1 MGRTCLDSEAAMGN
15 DKPGSTRSE
24 RDSFGP
30 IDVPADHHWGAQTA
44 RSLQFF
50 AIGEEEMPQ
59 RLIHALAL
67 IKRAAATVNADLGL
81 LPAEIAAQ
89 ISSASDEIITGAL
102 RHEFP
107 LSVWQTGSGTQSN
120 MNVNEVIASRAN
132 EVATGTRGGKS
143 PVHPNDHVNL
153 SQSSNDV
160 FPTAIHV
167 AAVLAVNEQL
177 LPALNQLHGS
187 LVAKS
192 KSWSS
197 IVKIGRTH
205 LQDAVP
211 LTLGQEF
218 GAHAAALAGDI
229 ERIESARNGLF
240 ALALGG
246 TAVGTGLNSHPEFAD
261 RAAKQLASLT
271 KQPFTSA
278 PDKFTALAGQEPTL
292 HLSAA
297 LRTLAATLMKLAN
310 DVRWLASGP
319 RAGLGELNI
328 PENEP
333 GSSIMP
339 GKVNPTQAEALTMVA
354 VQVYGLDAAIAFA
367 ASQGN
372 FQLNVYKPLIA
383 HNLLTQVRLLADASR
398 SFALHCIDGTEPNA
412 KRINELLDASLMLV
426 TALTPAIGYDK
437 AAEIAKQAHA
447 TGGTLRETALKLGY
461 VSAEEYDALVQPT
474 QMTKPQR

>member
-1 MGRTCLDSEAAMGN
+1 MESKKA
-15 DKPGSTRSE
+15 GSTRTE
-24 RDSFGP
+24 RDSFGS

-50 AIGEEEMPQ
+50 AIGDEEMPE

-67 IKRAAATVNADLGL
+67 IKRAAATVNADLKL
-81 LPAEIAAQ
+81 LPPEIAAQ
-89 ISSASDEIITGAL
+89 ITSAADEIATGAL
-102 RHEFP
+102 RDEFP
-107 LSVWQTGSGTQSN
+107 LSVWQTGSGTQTN

-167 AAVLAVNEQL
+167 AAVLALNEQL
-177 LPALNQLHGS
+177 IPALTQLHTS
-187 LVAKS
+187 LEAKA
-192 KSWSS
+192 KRWSS

-218 GAHAAALAGDI
+218 GAHATALAADI
-229 ERIESARNGLF
+229 RRIEGARNDLY

-246 TAVGTGLNSHPEFAD
+246 TAVGTGLNSHPEFAE
-261 RAAKQLASLT
+261 RAAKQIANLT

-383 HNLLTQVRLLADASR
+383 HNLLAQVRLLADASR
-398 SFALHCIDGTEPNA
+398 SFAMHCIDGTEPNQE
-412 KRINELLDASLMLV
+412 RIDELLDASLMLV
-426 TALTPAIGYDK
+426 TALTPAIGYDR

-447 TGGTLRETALKLGY
+447 TRSTLRETALKLGY
-461 VSAEEYDALVQPT
+461 VSADEYDALVKPS

>member
-1 MGRTCLDSEAAMGN
+1 MGDAKGATV
-15 DKPGSTRSE
+15 RSE
-24 RDSFGP
+24 SDSFGS
-30 IDVPADHHWGAQTA
+30 IDVPGEHHWGAQTA

-50 AIGEEEMPQ
+50 SIGDETMPT

-67 IKRAAATVNADLGL
+67 VKRSAAQANAELGL
-81 LPAEIAAQ
+81 LSKESAAL
-89 ISSASDEIITGAL
+89 IVKAADEIMAGDHAD
-102 RHEFP
+102 EFP

-132 EVATGTRGGKS
+132 EIATGRRGGKS
-143 PVHPNDHVNL
+143 PIHPNDHVNL

-167 AAVLAVNEQL
+167 AAVSALADEL
-177 LPALNQLHGS
+177 LPALRVLQAS
-187 LVAKS
+187 VSS
-192 KSWSS
+192 KATAWTD

-218 GAHAAALAGDI
+218 GAHASAIGANIVRVEAAAADLHQ
-229 ERIESARNGLF
+229 
-240 ALALGG
+240 LALGG
-246 TAVGTGLNSHPEFAD
+246 TAVGTGLNSHPQFGSKAIEKIA
-261 RAAKQLASLT
+261 QESNH
-271 KQPFTSA
+271 PFVGA
-278 PDKFTALAGQEPTL
+278 PDRFAALAGHEPAL
-292 HLSAA
+292 QLSAT
-297 LRTLAATLMKLAN
+297 LRTLAATLTKLAN

-319 RAGLGELNI
+319 RAGLGELTI

-339 GKVNPTQAEALTMVA
+339 GKVNPTQAEALTMVCA
-354 VQVYGLDAAIAFA
+354 QVYGLDASIALA

-383 HNLLTQVRLLADASR
+383 HNLLLQIRLLADASR
-398 SFALHCIDGTEPNA
+398 SFAIHCIDGAEPNRD
-412 KRINELLDASLMLV
+412 RIDQLLNSSLMLV

-437 AAEIAKQAHA
+437 AAEIAKSAHS
-447 TGGTLRETALKLGY
+447 GGITLREAALKLGY
-461 VSAEEYDALVQPT
+461 VSAQEYDALVQPKT
-474 QMTKPQR
+474 MTKPQR

>member
-1 MGRTCLDSEAAMGN
+1 MENEKG
-15 DKPGSTRSE
+15 GSTRSE
-24 RDSFGP
+24 HDSFGP
-30 IDVPADHHWGAQTA
+30 IDVPAEHHWGAQTA
-44 RSLQFF
+44 RSLHFF
-50 AIGEEEMPQ
+50 AIGEERMPQ
-59 RLIHALAL
+59 RLISALAL
-67 IKRAAATVNADLGL
+67 IKGAAARANAELGL
-81 LPAEIAAQ
+81 LPAESAELISKAA
-89 ISSASDEIITGAL
+89 AEIVAGEL
-102 RHEFP
+102 PNEFP
-107 LSVWQTGSGTQSN
+107 LSIWQTGSGTQSN

-132 EVATGTRGGKS
+132 ELATGSRGGRS
-143 PVHPNDHVNL
+143 PIHPNDHVNL

-160 FPTAIHV
+160 FPTAIHI
-167 AAVLAVNEQL
+167 AAVLAVSEQL
-177 LPALNQLHGS
+177 TPALKQLHAS
-187 LVAKS
+187 LTAKAS
-192 KSWSS
+192 AWSQ

-218 GAHAAALAGDI
+218 GAHASALAADM
-229 ERIESARNGLF
+229 ERIEVAQAGLH

-246 TAVGTGLNSHPEFAD
+246 TAVGTGLNSHPEFAE
-261 RAAKQLASLT
+261 RATKSIAAAT

-278 PDKFTALAGQEPTL
+278 RDKFAALAGQEPTL
-292 HLSAA
+292 SLSAT

-319 RAGLGELNI
+319 RAGLGELSL

-383 HNLLTQVRLLADASR
+383 HNLLLQIRLLADASR
-398 SFALHCIDGTEPNA
+398 SFALHCVDGAEPNRE
-412 KRINELLDASLMLV
+412 RISELLNASLMLV

-437 AAEIAKQAHA
+437 AAEIAKSAHA
-447 TGGTLRETALKLGY
+447 SGETLREAALRLGY
-461 VSAEEYDALVQPT
+461 VSAQEYDTLVQPSK
-474 QMTKPQR
+474 MTKPQR

>member
-1 MGRTCLDSEAAMGN
+1 MGKEKAGATRT
-15 DKPGSTRSE
+15 E

-30 IDVPADHHWGAQTA
+30 IEVAADHHWGAQTA
-44 RSLQFF
+44 RSLQYF
-50 AIGEEEMPQ
+50 AIGEELMPSQ
-59 RLIHALAL
+59 IIRALAL
-67 IKRAAATVNADLGL
+67 IKRAAATANAELGL
-81 LPAEIAAQ
+81 LPNENATLIA
-89 ISSASDEIITGAL
+89 SAADEIIAGSL
-102 RHEFP
+102 QGEFP

-132 EVATGTRGGKS
+132 ESASGTRGGKS

-153 SQSSNDV
+153 SQSSNDA
-160 FPTAIHV
+160 FPTAIHI
-167 AAVLAVNEQL
+167 ASVLAIDEQL
-177 LPALNQLHGS
+177 IPALTQLRDS
-187 LVAKS
+187 LSAKAT
-192 KSWSS
+192 KWSS

-218 GAHAAALAGDI
+218 GAHAAALADDI
-229 ERIESARNGLF
+229 ARLQEARSGLLP
-240 ALALGG
+240 LALGG
-246 TAVGTGLNSHPEFAD
+246 TAVGTGLNSHPRFAEIAVKHIAD
-261 RAAKQLASLT
+261 LT

-278 PDKFTALAGQEPTL
+278 KDKFTALAGQEPTL
-292 HLSAA
+292 QLSAT
-297 LRTLAATLMKLAN
+297 LRTIAATLMKLAN

-319 RAGLGELNI
+319 RAGLGELTL

-383 HNLLTQVRLLADASR
+383 HNLLTQIRLLADASR
-398 SFALHCIDGTEPNA
+398 SFAAHCIDGAEPNTT
-412 KRINELLDASLMLV
+412 RISELLEASLMLV
-426 TALTPAIGYDK
+426 TSLTPAIGYDK
-437 AAEIAKQAHA
+437 AAEIAKKAHA
-447 TGGTLRETALKLGY
+447 TGATLRETALKLGY
-461 VSAEEYDALVQPT
+461 VNADEYDALVQPA

>member
-1 MGRTCLDSEAAMGN
+1 MGN
-15 DKPGSTRSE
+15 EKGGSTRSE
-24 RDSFGP
+24 RDSFGL
-30 IDVPADHHWGAQTA
+30 IDVPAEHHWGAQTA
-44 RSLQFF
+44 RSLHFF
-50 AIGEEEMPQ
+50 AIGEEVMPQ
-59 RLIHALAL
+59 RLISALAL
-67 IKRAAATVNADLGL
+67 IKGAAARANAELGL
-81 LPAEIAAQ
+81 LPAESAELISKAA
-89 ISSASDEIITGAL
+89 DEIVAGEL
-102 RHEFP
+102 PNEFP
-107 LSVWQTGSGTQSN
+107 LSIWQTGSGTQSN

-132 EVATGTRGGKS
+132 ELATGSRGGRS
-143 PVHPNDHVNL
+143 PIHPNDHVNL

-160 FPTAIHV
+160 FPTAIHI
-167 AAVLAVNEQL
+167 AAVLAVSEQL
-177 LPALNQLHGS
+177 TPALKQLHAS
-187 LVAKS
+187 LTAKAS
-192 KSWSS
+192 AWSG

-218 GAHAAALAGDI
+218 GAHASALAADM
-229 ERIESARNGLF
+229 ERIEVARAGLH

-246 TAVGTGLNSHPEFAD
+246 TAVGTGLNSHPEFAE
-261 RAAKQLASLT
+261 RATKSIAAAT

-278 PDKFTALAGQEPTL
+278 SDKFAALAGQEPTL
-292 HLSAA
+292 SLSAT

-383 HNLLTQVRLLADASR
+383 HNLLLQIRLLADASR
-398 SFALHCIDGTEPNA
+398 SFALHCVDGAEPNRE
-412 KRINELLDASLMLV
+412 RISELLNASLMLV

-437 AAEIAKQAHA
+437 AAEIAKSAHA
-447 TGGTLRETALKLGY
+447 SGETLREAALRLGY
-461 VSAEEYDALVQPT
+461 VSAQEYDTLVQPSK
-474 QMTKPQR
+474 MTKPQR